1 MSCRGWGK
9 KSYFDQMSSHSSLFV
24 EDGIKSVFFSDE
36 KYDANPPVN
45 LISAIIR
52 TFLQRKNEETFMV
65 SLPKKALPFV
75 KDVEKEEKSHN
86 RFLLVERC
94 SRKSNFVSSN

>member
-1 MSCRGWGK
+1 
-9 KSYFDQMSSHSSLFV
+9 MSSHSSLFV

-52 TFLQRKNEETFMV
+52 TFLQRKNEVTFMV
-65 SLPKKALPFV
+65 SLPKKL
-75 KDVEKEEKSHN
+75 S
-86 RFLLVERC
+86 LLWKTL
-94 SRKSNFVSSN
+94 RKRKKVIIVSF